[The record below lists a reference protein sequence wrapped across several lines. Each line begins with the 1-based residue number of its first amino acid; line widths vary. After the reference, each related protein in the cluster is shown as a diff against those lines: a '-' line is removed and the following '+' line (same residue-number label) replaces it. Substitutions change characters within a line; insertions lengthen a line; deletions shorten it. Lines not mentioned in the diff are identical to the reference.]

1 MARSA
6 ETLHEALRGILSDTL
21 TANGPT
27 DSGHDLAHADRVWAN
42 AQQIAAG
49 EQLAQRDQLMA
60 ACYLH
65 DLVTLPKNDPER
77 HRASTLSAEA
87 AAPLLMGLDFSP
99 QEVAEIC
106 HAIAAHSFSAGIP
119 CETALARVVQ
129 DADRIE
135 SLGAIGLARCFAVS
149 GALGRSLFHPSDP
162 FATDRT
168 LNDTA
173 FALDHFPQKLLKL
186 PDQMQTETG
195 RKLAR
200 QRADILRRFLQDLAQ
215 ELGQPAP
222 TW

>member
-1 MARSA
+1 MRRHLTVLVLTENRLVLTHVDDHPADSENPAPSA
-6 ETLHEALRGILSDTL
+6 AATTESVPLDRIQNVGLTHVLEA
-21 TANGPT
+21 
-27 DSGHDLAHADRVWAN
+27 
-42 AQQIAAG
+42 
-49 EQLAQRDQLMA
+49 
-60 ACYLH
+60 
-65 DLVTLPKNDPER
+65 PER
-77 HRASTLSAEA
+77 YRASTLSAEA
-87 AAPLLMGLDFSP
+87 AAPLLAALDFSP

-106 HAIAAHSFSAGIP
+106 HAIAAHSFSAGIS

-149 GALGRSLFHPSDP
+149 GALGRPLFHPIDP

-173 FALDHFPQKLLKL
+173 FALDHFAQKLLKL

-195 RKLAR
+195 RILAR
-200 QRADILRRFLQDLAQ
+200 QRADILRRFLLDLAQ

-222 TW
+222 NW